1 MVNYN
6 LTLVEKELTID
17 ALEKYIE
24 HLTNDGLKDNHE
36 LVTKFN
42 KIITKLRE
50 GNRWKKMLKN
60 ALDN

>member
-1 MVNYN
+1 MDIKNYN

-24 HLTNDGLKDNHE
+24 YLTTEGLKHNHE

-50 GNRWKKMLKN
+50 
-60 ALDN
+60 DNKW

>member
-1 MVNYN
+1 MREKVMDIKNYN

-24 HLTNDGLKDNHE
+24 YLTTEGLKHNHE

-50 GNRWKKMLKN
+50 GK
-60 ALDN
+60 